1 VASCTLPDRDRKVLQ
16 FVASR
21 KGEGTSTIVREF
33 SRVVA
38 EKFGK
43 SVLVLDADQ
52 SHPTQ
57 HLFLFVTPMH
67 YLEEVLMN
75 DLALETAIY
84 RKGKSGPTVSL
95 IAGNK
100 GATTEI
106 FNSLEIYGLLDRLK
120 GLFEFILIDSP
131 PVTEFQDALSICR
144 KVDGVVLV
152 LEAET
157 TRWPVAVR
165 VKEEIIKNGGNII
178 GMVFNKR
185 QYYIPKFIY
194 KRL

>member
-1 VASCTLPDRDRKVLQ
+1 MISLYQGLENTLPDRDRKVLQ

-57 HLFLFVTPMH
+57 HLFLSVTPMH

-75 DLALETAIY
+75 DLALETAITG
-84 RKGKSGPTVSL
+84 RENRDQP
-95 IAGNK
+95 
-100 GATTEI
+100 
-106 FNSLEIYGLLDRLK
+106 
-120 GLFEFILIDSP
+120 
-131 PVTEFQDALSICR
+131 
-144 KVDGVVLV
+144 
-152 LEAET
+152 
-157 TRWPVAVR
+157 
-165 VKEEIIKNGGNII
+165 
-178 GMVFNKR
+178 
-185 QYYIPKFIY
+185 
-194 KRL
+194 